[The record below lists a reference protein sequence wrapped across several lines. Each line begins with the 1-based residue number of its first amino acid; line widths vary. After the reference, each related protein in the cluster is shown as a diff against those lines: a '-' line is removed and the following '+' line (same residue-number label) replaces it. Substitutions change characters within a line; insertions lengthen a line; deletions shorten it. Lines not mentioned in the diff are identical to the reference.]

1 MIRAAAGLAVEDVP
15 LEEQLRAPVCEEAAA
30 ARFDAHHGP
39 QLGKAD
45 VEQDAGAHPFGLAR
59 SGKGDDRDPGSADTN
74 DQHDTAEQVVLSI
87 PWTKRAATRY
97 REILIPNRGK
107 RCDLRPIRADTRNKL
122 VRAIARGR
130 LWLLEIQS
138 GAVANVQ
145 DIAAREKCSK
155 RHVNMTL
162 SLAFLAPSLV
172 KAAVEGRL
180 PHGIGVARML
190 ELPPG
195 WARQYEI
202 LGLVPPALGEM
213 GAEPGS
219 V

>member
-1 MIRAAAGLAVEDVP
+1 MPEG
-15 LEEQLRAPVCEEAAA
+15 
-30 ARFDAHHGP
+30 HG
-39 QLGKAD
+39 
-45 VEQDAGAHPFGLAR
+45 E
-59 SGKGDDRDPGSADTN
+59 GDDRDFGPSNPN
-74 DQHDTAEQVVLSI
+74 DQPDTAEPVVLSI
-87 PWTKRAATRY
+87 PWTKRAAKRY
-97 REILIPNRGK
+97 RGILIPNRGN
-107 RCDLRPIRADTRNKL
+107 DLRPIRADTRIKL

-130 LWLLEIQS
+130 RWLLEIQS
-138 GAVANVQ
+138 GALATVQ
-145 DIAAREKCSK
+145 DLAAREECSK

-202 LGLVPPALGEM
+202 LGLVPPA
-213 GAEPGS
+213 
-219 V
+219 